1 MNFDSNDETVYLAV
15 IGDVRG
21 SRQSLDRASVQER
34 LEKGLEQV
42 NREGESALAAAF
54 AITLGDEFQGL
65 LRRAETAIEILV
77 SLEIALPGIPIRY
90 GLGWGGLTTHLR
102 ERAIG
107 MDGPC
112 FHAARLA
119 LSRGKKAN
127 RWVTVCGFGEEEDGI
142 LNGLFGLLGGVRSR
156 WKRKQA
162 ETVSLRRRARY
173 QKDVARQRGVVD
185 SVVSDTLR
193 AALYGPV
200 TDAEEAM
207 THLLARFATG
217 RAVPSSTGDTGEG
230 GQP

>member
-1 MNFDSNDETVYLAV
+1 MKFDLYNETSYLAV

-21 SRQSLDRASVQER
+21 SRQAADRASVQER
-34 LEKGLEQV
+34 LEKGLQQV
-42 NREGESALAAAF
+42 NQENEAALAASF

-65 LRRAETAIEILV
+65 LRQAEAAMAVLV
-77 SLEIALPGIPIRY
+77 SMEIALPGIPIRY
-90 GLGWGGLTTHLR
+90 GLGWGGLSTHLR
-102 ERAIG
+102 EQAIG

-119 LSRGKKAN
+119 LDRGKKAN
-127 RWVTVCGFGEEEDGI
+127 RWVTASGFGEEEDGI

-207 THLLARFATG
+207 TRLLARFAAG
-217 RAVPSSTGDTGEG
+217 RADPSSRGEAGAG
-230 GQP
+230 GRP